1 MTAVSG
7 LIPVGSIQQGSSC
20 FSSHMYMKL
29 SIPQI
34 PGNPKIQKV
43 TLDMHQERAYGSDG
57 LRLCLYPGKKRY
69 FLRRLY
75 PGNGNFH
82 VGLGTTHE
90 LGAFGRATVELQ
102 SGALS
107 VVSEDLEWLGNRMPV
122 SLRHT
127 FSGAL
132 SGQQYTNNP
141 AIDLHTADF
150 HAMHLGNGWKLNYMQ
165 SVMPKTFLHDAT
177 RRSGYV
183 YTDESGAQVYMIE
196 STKFYFR
203 RETPEEEGGEEYYL
217 YEDLDDSGYL
227 YDPKKREIYHC
238 ADTYIFDTD
247 GRLVAMLD
255 QNDNTMQIV
264 SHTERGE
271 SAISVH
277 GWQSYQHNCPG
288 WQHYQAGLY
297 GRQTYRSQ
305 HV

>member
-1 MTAVSG
+1 MPIS
-7 LIPVGSIQQGSSC
+7 
-20 FSSHMYMKL
+20 
-29 SIPQI
+29 
-34 PGNPKIQKV
+34 
-43 TLDMHQERAYGSDG
+43 
-57 LRLCLYPGKKRY
+57 GKKRY

-183 YTDESGAQVYMIE
+183 YTDESAHRCI
-196 STKFYFR
+196 
-203 RETPEEEGGEEYYL
+203 
-217 YEDLDDSGYL
+217 
-227 YDPKKREIYHC
+227 
-238 ADTYIFDTD
+238 
-247 GRLVAMLD
+247 
-255 QNDNTMQIV
+255 
-264 SHTERGE
+264 
-271 SAISVH
+271 
-277 GWQSYQHNCPG
+277 
-288 WQHYQAGLY
+288 
-297 GRQTYRSQ
+297 
-305 HV
+305 